1 MNFLLV
7 QLLTVLIIGGVIV
20 YYATSNKRHY
30 GSQGCGYIVGQ
41 LLSNNN
47 WRSGLMFIIAI
58 VLSLEMITVY
68 SVYGFPRSPLVI
80 EVQKIYAAHHG
91 ILENGAA
98 IFDHLLGDKYFQKY
112 VSAVPI
118 VIDYGASWWW
128 LISCSMTWL
137 IAMVYLPITMR
148 DEVWR
153 FFHRLKIL
161 SSTETAESEKGGSSQ
176 KKGIFKESS
185 APRGARGW
193 FWYIFDEFIV
203 EGITAFSKHFF
214 GGK

>member
-7 QLLTVLIIGGVIV
+7 QLFTVSIISGVII

-47 WRSGLMFIIAI
+47 WRAGLMFMMAI
-58 VLSLEMITVY
+58 VLSLEMIIVY
-68 SVYGFPRSPLVI
+68 SVYGFPRSPLI
-80 EVQKIYAAHHG
+80 IGSQEVVNTLPNITK
-91 ILENGAA
+91 NGAA
-98 IFDHLLGDKYFQKY
+98 IFDRLLGEKYFQNQ
-112 VSAVPI
+112 VPEVPM

-128 LISCSMTWL
+128 LISCSMAWF

-153 FFHRLKIL
+153 FFRRLKIL
-161 SSTETAESEKGGSSQ
+161 SRTEVVDSERSGSAQ
-176 KKGIFKESS
+176 KKGI
-185 APRGARGW
+185 
-193 FWYIFDEFIV
+193 
-203 EGITAFSKHFF
+203 SK
-214 GGK
+214 